1 LPNKVW
7 HSESMNTSLTKPPLK
22 VINLFGAPGVGKSTI
37 AAGLFYFMKMS
48 GMSVEHVTEY
58 AKYLVLTK
66 RVKQLEDEQL
76 YLLAKQHHKQHILR
90 GQYEWAIT
98 DSPLL
103 LCAYYAPKETTPE
116 PFWDMVQAYNDT
128 FDNYNVFLTRGLEK
142 DDTSF
147 EAQGRLQNKEEAYR
161 IQQLQMEFL
170 EQRNIPFDV
179 IEIQGEDTARVLMR
193 TVMEEDEKR
202 KVGIE

>member
-1 LPNKVW
+1 
-7 HSESMNTSLTKPPLK
+7 MATSSKKLK

-48 GMSVEHVTEY
+48 GISVEHVTEY
-58 AKYLVLTK
+58 AKYLVLTG
-66 RVKQLEDEQL
+66 RVSQLENEQL

-103 LCAYYAPKETTPE
+103 LCAYYAPPETTPPKFGE
-116 PFWDMVQAYNDT
+116 LVHQYNDA
-128 FDNYNVFLTRGLEK
+128 FENYNIFLTRGLEK

-147 EAQGRLQNKEEAYR
+147 EEQGRLQGKSEALR
-161 IQQLQMEFL
+161 IQKEQIEFL
-170 EQRNIPFDV
+170 TKAGVPFQ
-179 IEIQGEDTARVLMR
+179 ILEIGGEDTARVLMR
-193 TVMEEDEKR
+193 MVLESDSK
-202 KVGIE
+202 

>member
-1 LPNKVW
+1 MSQYNPEKIKV
-7 HSESMNTSLTKPPLK
+7 
-22 VINLFGAPGVGKSTI
+22 VNLFGAPGVGKSTI

-58 AKYLVLTK
+58 AKYLVLTG
-66 RVKQLEDEQL
+66 RVSQLENEQL

-103 LCAYYAPKETTPE
+103 LCAYYAPSATTPPKFGE
-116 PFWDMVQAYNDT
+116 LVHQYNDS

-142 DDTSF
+142 EETSF
-147 EAQGRLQNKEEAYR
+147 EEQGRLQGKVDALR
-161 IQQLQMEFL
+161 IQNEQIEFL
-170 EQRNIPFDV
+170 TEAGVPFQTL
-179 IEIQGEDTARVLMR
+179 EIGGEDTARVLMKM
-193 TVMEEDEKR
+193 VLEEATKR
-202 KVGIE
+202 AAQN

>member
-1 LPNKVW
+1 MSEINK
-7 HSESMNTSLTKPPLK
+7 KLK

-58 AKYLVLTK
+58 AKYLVLTG
-66 RVKQLEDEQL
+66 RVSQLENEQL

-103 LCAYYAPKETTPE
+103 LCAYYAPPETTPNKFGE
-116 PFWDMVQAYNDT
+116 IVHQYNDS

-142 DDTSF
+142 EETSF
-147 EAQGRLQNKEEAYR
+147 EEQGRLQGKADALR
-161 IQQLQMEFL
+161 IQNEQIAFL
-170 EQRNIPFDV
+170 TAAGIKFQIL
-179 IEIQGEDTARVLMR
+179 EIGGEDTARVLMKM
-193 TVMEEDEKR
+193 VLEEEVSRLNGANLAK
-202 KVGIE
+202 